1 MVSILI
7 IKVLI
12 LLNLV
17 SPNHSSS
24 TFLPKDTV
32 KIKRE
37 TNMLDFRLSLPL
49 QSKLYVTSSY
59 GWRYH
64 PVLGKR
70 LKHNGVDLRARFQ
83 PVYSISIGTI
93 EKIGKDA
100 RSGNYVIIDNFNNI
114 ETIFCHLS
122 KVVVHIGDTVRA
134 GQPFA
139 ISGAT
144 GKVTGPHLHFGI
156 KVRGKYINPF
166 PILKAII
173 RRNYK

>member
-1 MVSILI
+1 MISMLL

-12 LLNLV
+12 FLNFINI
-17 SPNHSSS
+17 NHSAA
-24 TFLPKDTV
+24 TMPPKDTIKV
-32 KIKRE
+32 KRE
-37 TNMLDFRLSLPL
+37 RASYEFRLQPPL
-49 QSKLYVTSSY
+49 TNKLYVTSPY

-70 LKHNGVDLRARFQ
+70 LKHNGVDLRAKFQ

-93 EKIGKDA
+93 EKIGKDT

-122 KVVVHIGDTVRA
+122 KVVVHVGDTVRA
-134 GQPFA
+134 GQAFA

-156 KVRGKYINPF
+156 KVKGKYINPL